1 MIYLLLACSFV
12 NANAQ
17 YYLRGAVKDEKQHTI
32 SNAKIFLHSSRQQFS
47 TGGLGDF
54 GIPTKLQ
61 FDTVTVSIDGYET
74 KTVKVKTDIWQD
86 IIVKVATENANKN
99 KPKLISVTKNL
110 NKTEKV
116 KWFID
121 EETYFQIVENDY
133 VDADRFPHTGFS
145 LNVNKASYSN
155 VRRFINMKS
164 TVPPDAVRTEELI
177 NYFNLHY
184 TQPSN
189 AAVFKIES
197 QLTHCPWNN
206 TKQLLYVNINAKKID
221 LSKAPPGNFVF
232 LIDASGSMDMPNKL
246 PLLKAAFQLFVKNLR
261 PIDTVSIV
269 IYGGTVAVWMQ
280 PTGGAQKDTLI
291 KRIEELEAMGDTPGE
306 AAILMAYRLAEHTFI
321 KDGNNRVILATD
333 GDFNVGIASEKELD
347 ELITKEKQKGVYLTC
362 LGVGMGNFK
371 DSKLETLAK
380 SGNGNYAY
388 LDNIH
393 EAEKV
398 LVKELS
404 QTFYGVA
411 DDVYFNIQFDP
422 KVVKN
427 YRLIGFDNKRD
438 AVADS
443 ATDLE
448 GGEVGSGNS
457 VLAMFEVELNDTL
470 SAKEK
475 SIAKVDLRYSN
486 CNDTAILHMY
496 NNCEKIIADFAKID
510 NDYQFAA
517 AVAMFGLK
525 LKQSKYIKD
534 IDWLQ
539 IETLATASHNPSN
552 YLHTDFLQV
561 VHKAKDIYL
570 GATSKKK
577 KKKKGED

>member
-1 MIYLLLACSFV
+1 
-12 NANAQ
+12 
-17 YYLRGAVKDEKQHTI
+17 
-32 SNAKIFLHSSRQQFS
+32 
-47 TGGLGDF
+47 
-54 GIPTKLQ
+54 
-61 FDTVTVSIDGYET
+61 
-74 KTVKVKTDIWQD
+74 
-86 IIVKVATENANKN
+86 
-99 KPKLISVTKNL
+99 
-110 NKTEKV
+110 
-116 KWFID
+116 
-121 EETYFQIVENDY
+121 
-133 VDADRFPHTGFS
+133 
-145 LNVNKASYSN
+145 
-155 VRRFINMKS
+155 
-164 TVPPDAVRTEELI
+164 
-177 NYFNLHY
+177 
-184 TQPSN
+184 
-189 AAVFKIES
+189 
-197 QLTHCPWNN
+197 
-206 TKQLLYVNINAKKID
+206 
-221 LSKAPPGNFVF
+221 
-232 LIDASGSMDMPNKL
+232 
-246 PLLKAAFQLFVKNLR
+246 
-261 PIDTVSIV
+261 
-269 IYGGTVAVWMQ
+269 VWMQ

-306 AAILMAYRLAEHTFI
+306 AAILMAYRLAENTFI

-422 KVVKN
+422 KLVKN

-443 ATDLE
+443 ASDLE

-457 VLAMFEVELNDTL
+457 VLAIFEVELNDTINT
-470 SAKEK
+470 KEK
-475 SIAKVDLRYSN
+475 NVAKVDLRYSN
-486 CNDTAILHMY
+486 CSDTSVLHMY
-496 NNCEKIIADFAKID
+496 HNCENINADFSKID

-517 AVAMFGLK
+517 AVVMFGLK

-552 YLHTDFLQV
+552 YLHTDFLQII
-561 VHKAKDIYL
+561 HKAKDIYL
-570 GATSKKK
+570 GASSKKK
-577 KKKKGED
+577 KKKKEEN